1 MGSSA
6 QVAAPQAL
14 TDEVA
19 SRNTIIAVKGMM
31 CHNCERHV
39 KEALEALPGV
49 ESAEADF
56 QTGLVTVHGTASEKD
71 MKAAVKAAGYKF
83 QKLVK

>member
-1 MGSSA
+1 MRPK
-6 QVAAPQAL
+6 AAGNSEA
-14 TDEVA
+14 V
-19 SRNTIIAVKGMM
+19 IKVKGMM

-56 QTGLVTVHGTASEKD
+56 QTGLVTVHGSPAESE
-71 MKAAVKAAGYKF
+71 MKRAIQAAGYKYRGRAN
-83 QKLVK
+83 